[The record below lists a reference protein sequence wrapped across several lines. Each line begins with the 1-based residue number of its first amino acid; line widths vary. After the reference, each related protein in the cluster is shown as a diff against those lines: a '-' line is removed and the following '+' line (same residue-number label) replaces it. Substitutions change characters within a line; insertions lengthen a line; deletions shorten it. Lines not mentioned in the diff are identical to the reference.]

1 VPTNILDVVEYWYR
15 SRQQGFVKT
24 ASKAKSQWKRS
35 PGFHFCF
42 LSFGFLFRISRPNFS
57 SFFRVRFLPAI
68 KKATASD
75 GSQRQRHNCFY

>member
-15 SRQQGFVKT
+15 SRQQSFVKT
-24 ASKAKSQWKRS
+24 ASKAKSEWKRS

-42 LSFGFLFRISRPNFS
+42 LSSGFSLPLFLFFLFRVQFPCSQ
-57 SFFRVRFLPAI
+57 

-75 GSQRQRHNCFY
+75 GLQRQLPNCFY